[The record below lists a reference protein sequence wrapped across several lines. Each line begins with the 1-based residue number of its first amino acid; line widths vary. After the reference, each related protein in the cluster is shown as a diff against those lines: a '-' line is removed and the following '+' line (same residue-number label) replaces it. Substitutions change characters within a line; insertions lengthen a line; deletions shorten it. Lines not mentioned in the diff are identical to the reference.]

1 MGNGI
6 MATKDFL
13 YNIDTKS
20 VFFYFYLSDVFF
32 EFQIR
37 IPNHISKSYPSSGL
51 FLLLQLSDV
60 VLHDVGPEVAL
71 KVGQLGRRLDV
82 VLQRLLVDVL
92 VVQDDPLDDAL
103 VQDLFVP
110 FLGK

>member
-1 MGNGI
+1 MQNWSYSI
-6 MATKDFL
+6 CTNRKFSL
-13 YNIDTKS
+13 NSTS
-20 VFFYFYLSDVFF
+20 
-32 EFQIR
+32 
-37 IPNHISKSYPSSGL
+37 NHGSKSYPSSGL
-51 FLLLQLSDV
+51 FLLLLQLSDV

-103 VQDLFVP
+103 VEDLFVP
-110 FLGK
+110 FLGKYKIRCTVQFQ